1 MKKLYVLN
9 YIAIALCIV
18 GTAVI
23 LIFTSDTIPVH
34 YNFAGEVD
42 RFGSKYENLIFP
54 FFTILMGAGFLLAAK
69 KMRKKGESTGERIM
83 LYTGAA
89 TSLFFTALGFY
100 FMLKAIKYDPDAAAS
115 ISIDVI
121 KFVSIATG
129 ILLIILGN
137 IMPKMRRNSLFGLRT
152 KWSMSNDS
160 VWQKSQ
166 RFGGIASVICGFV
179 MIITAAFIPGIWNV
193 LLMTV
198 IIIIWV
204 TVSIVASYR
213 YYQTD
218 ISKNNKLK

>member
-23 LIFTSDTIPVH
+23 LIFTPDTIPVH

-129 ILLIILGN
+129 ILLIILGKYHAKN
-137 IMPKMRRNSLFGLRT
+137 ASQFVIWLTNKMEHV
-152 KWSMSNDS
+152 K
-160 VWQKSQ
+160 
-166 RFGGIASVICGFV
+166 
-179 MIITAAFIPGIWNV
+179 
-193 LLMTV
+193 
-198 IIIIWV
+198 
-204 TVSIVASYR
+204 
-213 YYQTD
+213 
-218 ISKNNKLK
+218 